1 MYYSL
6 YVSTNFNADS
16 GHHSISQLKQV
27 EYQMNECCKVDN
39 QFCYQS
45 LYIHLN
51 EDKVCLR
58 KESHYSRKS
67 YLCLDYFN
75 YIISYFL
82 GTFN

>member
-1 MYYSL
+1 MPMYYSL

-45 LYIHLN
+45 LVYTSQ
-51 EDKVCLR
+51 R
-58 KESHYSRKS
+58 R
-67 YLCLDYFN
+67 
-75 YIISYFL
+75 
-82 GTFN
+82 